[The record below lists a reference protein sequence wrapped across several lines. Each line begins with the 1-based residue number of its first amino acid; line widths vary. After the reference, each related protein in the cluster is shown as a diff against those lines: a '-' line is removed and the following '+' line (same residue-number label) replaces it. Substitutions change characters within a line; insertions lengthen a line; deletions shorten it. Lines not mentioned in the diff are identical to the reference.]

1 MKADRIIKDTIA
13 LDPASGRVTGALAMS
28 GGRLIA
34 TGSPEALDGL
44 RGPHTV
50 VDSLPGLTVLPG
62 FCDSHLHMVGIGL
75 ALLGVDL
82 QVEAGITTIDALV
95 AAVRD
100 RAAKIPAGQWVLG
113 RGFDDLR
120 LQERRNPLAAD
131 LDRASDAHPV
141 LIRRSCGHLAV
152 LNTRALELAGITA
165 DTPDP
170 PGGKIERDETGR
182 PTGVLRESAAGLV
195 QRDQLYG
202 PRDYRQAAELAA
214 TTLVAHGITSA
225 HSMDS
230 DWLHV
235 TSQLA
240 TMAGCPR
247 LYLTTQ
253 ASSLADLEASAVFNL
268 GFASG
273 FGTDRLRLGPVKV
286 MLDGSDD
293 SGSAL
298 MHQAYE
304 GRPDLGTGMT
314 VMDPLE
320 AAEVV
325 TRAHRRG
332 LQTSIHAIGDRAVD
346 LAADIIG
353 EAMAAAP
360 RPDPRHRIEHCSF
373 LTPHSQAAI
382 KRLGIVAP
390 VQPPFIPMMDGAY
403 RQLLGRDRMSRGY
416 MFATLLRLARAVP
429 AGSDAPVADMCP
441 LKGIRAA
448 VTRLQGDGVISAP
461 AEHVSLL
468 DALRMYTLHGAVA
481 AFDEGRTGSLAP
493 GAAADLVVLS
503 SAIDPAAMSLEPD
516 TRVVATMI
524 AGSWVYPDPTGPSGT

>member
-1 MKADRIIKDTIA
+1 MKADRIIRDATV
-13 LDPASGRVTGALAMS
+13 LDPASGRLESALAMAQ
-28 GGRLIA
+28 GRLIA
-34 TGSPEALDGL
+34 AGSAEALDAL
-44 RGPHTV
+44 RGPRTI

-62 FCDSHLHMVGIGL
+62 FCDSHLHVVGIGL

-82 QVEAGITTIDALV
+82 QVEAGITSIDALV
-95 AAVRD
+95 AAVRS
-100 RAAKIPAGQWVLG
+100 RAARTPAGQWVLG

-120 LQERRNPLAAD
+120 LQDRRNPVAAD

-152 LNTRALELAGITA
+152 LNTRALEFAGITA
-165 DTPDP
+165 ETPDP
-170 PGGKIERDETGR
+170 PGGKIERDESGR

-195 QRDQLYG
+195 KRDQLYG
-202 PRDYRQAAELAA
+202 QRDYRQAAELAA
-214 TTLVAHGITSA
+214 KALVSRGITSA

-235 TSQLA
+235 SHELQ

-253 ASSLADLEASAVFNL
+253 ASSLAALESSAVFNL

-298 MHQAYE
+298 MHEVYE
-304 GRPDLGTGMT
+304 NRPDLGTGMT
-314 VMDPLE
+314 VMDPVE
-320 AAEVV
+320 ASEVV

-373 LTPHSQAAI
+373 LTAHSQAAI
-382 KRLGIVAP
+382 RRLGIVAP

-403 RQLLGRDRMSRGY
+403 RQLLGCDRMSRGY

-448 VTRLQGDGVISAP
+448 VTRLQGDGVVSAP
-461 AEHVSLL
+461 AEQVSLL

-503 SAIDPAAMSLEPD
+503 STVDPTGASLEPD
-516 TRVVATMI
+516 TTVVATMI
-524 AGSWVYPDPTGPSGT
+524 GGNWVYPDQTGPFGV